1 MVTAVRLHTL
11 DFVLPLEL
19 EARVPPEARGLRRD
33 EVRLMV
39 SHRTVGELAPHHAPP
54 LPKGEE
60 EELGDTPRP
69 PAEEGCAPS
78 ALPACGPFQS
88 DTHWPAS
95 NRVQACEVE
104 LERPGLAGSIDI
116 EHATFSDLPRFL
128 RPGDLLV
135 VNDSATLPAAT
146 KARRE
151 DGSEIALH
159 FSTQLGQNVWVVE
172 PRRTQA
178 WAGEMLRLAGGERVT
193 LLQRHHGSPRL
204 WVAGV
209 SITGG
214 VIAYLQRHGKPITY
228 DYLDGAWPIEMY
240 QTIFATK
247 QGSVEMPSAG
257 RPFSADVVA
266 ALERSGVRIA
276 AITLHTGV
284 ASLEKDEAPCEEWCE
299 VSPETADAIEATRA
313 NGGRV
318 VAVGTTVVR
327 TLESA
332 ADTSAHVRPFRGWTD
347 RVITAERGVRAA
359 DGLLTGFHEP
369 RATHLAML
377 EAIAGPEHVR
387 MAYAAALE
395 GRYLWHEFGDVHL
408 IID

>member
-1 MVTAVRLHTL
+1 MVTATRLHTL
-11 DFVLPLEL
+11 DFVLPPQL

-33 EVRLMV
+33 QVRLMV
-39 SHRTVGELAPHHAPP
+39 SHRETDLV
-54 LPKGEE
+54 
-60 EELGDTPRP
+60 
-69 PAEEGCAPS
+69 
-78 ALPACGPFQS
+78 
-88 DTHWPAS
+88 
-95 NRVQACEVE
+95 
-104 LERPGLAGSIDI
+104 
-116 EHATFSDLPRFL
+116 EHATFTDLPGFL
-128 RPGDLLV
+128 RRGDLLV

-151 DGSEIALH
+151 DGSEIAMH
-159 FSTQLGQNVWVVE
+159 FSTQLGPDVWVVE
-172 PRRTQA
+172 PRRTEA
-178 WAGEMLRLAGGERVT
+178 RPGEMLRLAGGGRVT

-214 VIAYLQRHGKPITY
+214 VVAYLQRHGKPITY
-228 DYLDGAWPIEMY
+228 DYLDGEWPIEMY

-247 QGSVEMPSAG
+247 PGSAEMPSAA

-266 ALERSGVRIA
+266 ELERAGIRIA
-276 AITLHTGV
+276 TVTLHTGV
-284 ASLEKDEAPCEEWCE
+284 ASLEKDEAPYEEWCE
-299 VSPETADAIEATRA
+299 VPRETADAIEATRA

-318 VAVGTTVVR
+318 IAVGTTVVR

-332 ADTSAHVRPFRGWTD
+332 ADMSGRVQPFRGWTD
-347 RVITAERGVRAA
+347 LVITAARGVRAV

-387 MAYAAALE
+387 LAYAAALE
-395 GRYLWHEFGDVHL
+395 GGYLWHEFGDVHL

>member
-1 MVTAVRLHTL
+1 MVTAIRLHTL
-11 DFVLPLEL
+11 DFVLPREL

-39 SHRTVGELAPHHAPP
+39 SHRET
-54 LPKGEE
+54 
-60 EELGDTPRP
+60 D
-69 PAEEGCAPS
+69 S
-78 ALPACGPFQS
+78 
-88 DTHWPAS
+88 
-95 NRVQACEVE
+95 
-104 LERPGLAGSIDI
+104 I
-116 EHATFSDLPRFL
+116 EHARFRDLPRFL

-151 DGSEIALH
+151 DGSQIALH
-159 FSTQLGQNVWVVE
+159 FSTQLGTDVWVVE

-178 WAGEMLRLAGGERVT
+178 RAGEMLRLAGGGRVT

-209 SITGG
+209 SVTGG
-214 VIAYLQRHGKPITY
+214 GITYLQRHGTPITY
-228 DYLDGAWPIEMY
+228 DYLDGEWPIEMY
-240 QTIFATK
+240 QTIFAIK
-247 QGSVEMPSAG
+247 PGSAEMPSAG
-257 RPFSADVVA
+257 RPFSADVA
-266 ALERSGVRIA
+266 SALESSGVRIA
-276 AITLHTGV
+276 TITLHTGV
-284 ASLEKDEAPCEEWCE
+284 ASLEKDEAPYEEWCE
-299 VSPETADAIEATRA
+299 VARETADAIEMTRA
-313 NGGRV
+313 NAGRV
-318 VAVGTTVVR
+318 IAIGTTVVR

-332 ADTSAHVRPFRGWTD
+332 SDAIGRVRAFRGWTD
-347 RVITAERGVRAA
+347 LVITAERGVRAV

-387 MAYAAALE
+387 LAYAAALE
-395 GRYLWHEFGDVHL
+395 ARYLWHEFGDVNL

>member
-1 MVTAVRLHTL
+1 MVTATRLHTL
-11 DFVLPLEL
+11 DFALPPTL

-33 EVRLMV
+33 EARLMV
-39 SHRTVGELAPHHAPP
+39 SHRSTDA
-54 LPKGEE
+54 
-60 EELGDTPRP
+60 
-69 PAEEGCAPS
+69 
-78 ALPACGPFQS
+78 
-88 DTHWPAS
+88 
-95 NRVQACEVE
+95 
-104 LERPGLAGSIDI
+104 I
-116 EHATFSDLPRFL
+116 EHATFRDLPRFL
-128 RPGDLLV
+128 RADDLLV

-159 FSTQLGQNVWVVE
+159 FSTQLGPDVWVVE
-172 PRRTQA
+172 PRRTQVR
-178 WAGEMLRLAGGERVT
+178 AGEMLRLAGGGRVT

-209 SITGG
+209 SVTGG
-214 VIAYLQRHGKPITY
+214 VITYLQRHGRPITY
-228 DYLDGAWPIEMY
+228 DYLDGEWPIEMY
-240 QTIFATK
+240 QTIFAAK
-247 QGSVEMPSAG
+247 PGSAEMPSAG
-257 RPFSADVVA
+257 RPFTADVVA
-266 ALERSGVRIA
+266 SLERSGVRIA

-284 ASLEKDEAPCEEWCE
+284 ASLEKDEAPYEEWCE
-299 VSPETADAIEATRA
+299 VLRETAEAIEATRKS
-313 NGGRV
+313 GGRV
-318 VAVGTTVVR
+318 ISVGTTVVR

-332 ADTSAHVRPFRGWTD
+332 ADASGHVRAFRGWTD
-347 RVITAERGVRAA
+347 LVITAERAVRAV

-387 MAYAAALE
+387 LGYSAALE